1 MRAADSG
8 WRRLIDH
15 LAVPGPADIDDLRVE
30 LRLRRQ
36 ELNILR
42 ARWKGATGHLC
53 SPQVATGAGHLYS
66 SERIR
71 WNQARPASDGRVGDA
86 GQRGDPAHAL

>member
-30 LRLRRQ
+30 LRLSTPAGLRDLAVQGPGRRT
-36 ELNILR
+36 
-42 ARWKGATGHLC
+42 AT
-53 SPQVATGAGHLYS
+53 V
-66 SERIR
+66 
-71 WNQARPASDGRVGDA
+71 
-86 GQRGDPAHAL
+86 